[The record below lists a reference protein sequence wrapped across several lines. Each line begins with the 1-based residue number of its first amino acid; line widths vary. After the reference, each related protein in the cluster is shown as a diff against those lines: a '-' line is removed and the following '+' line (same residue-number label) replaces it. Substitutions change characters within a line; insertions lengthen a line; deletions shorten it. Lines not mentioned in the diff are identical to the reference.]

1 MNDSVW
7 ERDQLA
13 LDWEHLQMIALRAPV
28 SSWLLN
34 WENVMVYLS
43 HLLTLYLLDLRGP
56 KSTPN
61 NGKSPFYSVLRSIG
75 LILGCFILRS
85 FQLSDRSQDIGPHI
99 CATDSEIE
107 PHFIHRNTSLPMGCR
122 EISWGLPW
130 HILRMPATNN
140 DNDWTQKESTG
151 IYTASHAARFNQ
163 IHWYC
168 NIGWSSLCSGWV
180 GWGIGKDSGTWV
192 SCRMDYGDGWCCGGA
207 QSTKLEHGS
216 VSIPIMNGRKRL
228 YIVWG
233 KELEAQFNKR
243 MILNALT
250 SWYYNTYKFNLSSW
264 LLYKMFG
271 MDWLG
276 NWQGLGTSSML

>member
-1 MNDSVW
+1 M
-7 ERDQLA
+7 
-13 LDWEHLQMIALRAPV
+13 
-28 SSWLLN
+28 
-34 WENVMVYLS
+34 YLS

-107 PHFIHRNTSLPMGCR
+107 PHFIHHNTSLPMGVGR
-122 EISWGLPW
+122 YLGDYLDTSWGCQQQTMTM
-130 HILRMPATNN
+130 IERRRRVQVY
-140 DNDWTQKESTG
+140 TQHLTPQGSIKYTG
-151 IYTASHAARFNQ
+151 IATLDEGHYVLVGELARTRELECALEWTLEMDDVVGVSSPQ
-163 IHWYC
+163 S
-168 NIGWSSLCSGWV
+168 WSMVLSAYRMV
-180 GWGIGKDSGTWV
+180 AKD
-192 SCRMDYGDGWCCGGA
+192 
-207 QSTKLEHGS
+207 
-216 VSIPIMNGRKRL
+216 

-250 SWYYNTYKFNLSSW
+250 SW
-264 LLYKMFG
+264 
-271 MDWLG
+271 
-276 NWQGLGTSSML
+276 